1 MCQLRDRE
9 VQKSWSKLSNYF
21 TMLMEI
27 AKGGKS
33 QTEYILENYDYVLE
47 ICDVMLGS
55 KSPKAA
61 TETE

>member
-1 MCQLRDRE
+1 
-9 VQKSWSKLSNYF
+9 
-21 TMLMEI
+21 MLMEI